1 MLGLCTGVCCQQ
13 AAKYV
18 IRLNACFTHGGP
30 HHVRTF
36 TTRLMPSSTLFAVKP
51 TSSSSDSPAAALGRV
66 HARRLREVYRSAGWP
81 CQDVPEIEL
90 LAAGMLQRVC
100 GPAGHETLRVTDTG
114 IAWLA
119 KTAAQNRAA
128 MSKHE
133 ALVAQVACEMVRAGR
148 IAWRGLGL
156 RARLSSLD
164 DGSAIAP
171 LYTPLHA
178 GNGGGGMDDCDAFGK
193 GEAQPAPARW
203 CIARPDVFSIRNTT
217 VEAYADPIIHEIKV
231 HRSDLLGD
239 LRRPDK
245 RAAYLDLGGQCWYV
259 LGADARGRPIGDA
272 SEIAAQCGVMVVEGC
287 RLVVARAAPQQ
298 ARKPLP
304 FALWLALAKATP
316 VTGLNENDQA
326 LLGLGC

>member
-1 MLGLCTGVCCQQ
+1 
-13 AAKYV
+13 
-18 IRLNACFTHGGP
+18 
-30 HHVRTF
+30 
-36 TTRLMPSSTLFAVKP
+36 MPSSTLFAVG
-51 TSSSSDSPAAALGRV
+51 TTAEDCLAAVLGRV

-100 GPAGHETLRVTDTG
+100 GPAGHETLRVTDAG
-114 IAWLA
+114 ITWLA

-133 ALVAQVACEMVRAGR
+133 ALVEHVALEMVRAGR

-156 RARLSSLD
+156 RARLSPLD
-164 DGSAIAP
+164 DRAAAAP
-171 LYTPLHA
+171 LNAVLHE
-178 GNGGGGMDDCDAFGK
+178 GNEGN
-193 GEAQPAPARW
+193 EVVVQTLPTRW

-217 VEAYADPIIHEIKV
+217 VEAYADPIVHEIKV

-259 LGADARGRPIGDA
+259 LGADAKGRPIGDA
-272 SEIAAQCGVMVVEGC
+272 SEIAAECGVLVMDEG
-287 RLVVARAAPQQ
+287 RLIVARAAPQQ

-316 VTGLNENDQA
+316 VTGLNEGDQA
-326 LLGLGC
+326 LLGLGS